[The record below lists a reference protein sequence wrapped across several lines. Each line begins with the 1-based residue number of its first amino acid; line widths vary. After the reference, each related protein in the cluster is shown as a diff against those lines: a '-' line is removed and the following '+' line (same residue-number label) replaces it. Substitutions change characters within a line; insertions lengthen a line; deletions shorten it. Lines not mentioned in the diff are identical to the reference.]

1 MRCKVTLF
9 KAGTIFEETVV
20 AVDYDDAKKVA
31 LARNPGSTIMS
42 VPAVFG

>member
-31 LARNPGSTIMS
+31 LARNPNSTIVS
-42 VPAVFG
+42 VTTVFG